1 MALGLVLFSPLQR
14 LVACPKRREG
24 EREGVGVSNWLN
36 FIRWE
41 FVLYLFIL
49 KKIMYCL
56 ILFGSWSQLL
66 ETLPLPNVRTS
77 TLKNLAIFV

>member
-1 MALGLVLFSPLQR
+1 
-14 LVACPKRREG
+14 
-24 EREGVGVSNWLN
+24 VGVCS
-36 FIRWE
+36 
-41 FVLYLFIL
+41 LFIYFK